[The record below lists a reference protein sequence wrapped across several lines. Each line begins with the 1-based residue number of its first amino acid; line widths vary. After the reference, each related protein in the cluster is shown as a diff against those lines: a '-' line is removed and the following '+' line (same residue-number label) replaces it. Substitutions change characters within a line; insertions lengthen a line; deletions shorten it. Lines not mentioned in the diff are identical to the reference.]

1 MSYKFYEICQI
12 IKNESLNVKY
22 INISE
27 FMYYLG
33 FKHKQYSGYNQHD
46 FQEFCRILLDD
57 FSKDLNR
64 VIDVEI
70 YKEIKYSKPDS
81 KIRCEYVFI
90 KYFKK
95 RENSFICDLFYS
107 TIMSK
112 FTCLCQYQT
121 YSFQNIMDI
130 PFFYQKILKLLS

>member
-1 MSYKFYEICQI
+1 M
-12 IKNESLNVKY
+12 
-22 INISE
+22 
-27 FMYYLG
+27 
-33 FKHKQYSGYNQHD
+33 
-46 FQEFCRILLDD
+46 LDD

-81 KIRCEYVFI
+81 KIRCEYEFI

-130 PFFYQKILKLLS
+130 PLLLPKDIKIIELEKLLTEFSNMKFSSLKLYVKIVKKY

>member
-1 MSYKFYEICQI
+1 M
-12 IKNESLNVKY
+12 
-22 INISE
+22 
-27 FMYYLG
+27 
-33 FKHKQYSGYNQHD
+33 
-46 FQEFCRILLDD
+46 LDD

-81 KIRCEYVFI
+81 KIRCEYEFI

-130 PFFYQKILKLLS
+130 PLLLPKDIKIIELEKLLTEYFKYEILEFELYFF